1 MLNLLAV
8 KIFEFLLMQDLFLH
22 KNEYTYSHKWELAS
36 TNAGFL
42 IYKCRGL
49 HTHTHTLLH
58 NRAAQWDEV
67 TLLPKQ
73 NKAVSVCAI
82 SPPSPSSLILSL
94 FDANWTGDESLF
106 HSFSLSILQSDG
118 NWKLERQSIFFASMN
133 VWCVGEKEREIEEEK
148 NFGKRD

>member
-1 MLNLLAV
+1 MHHLR
-8 KIFEFLLMQDLFLH
+8 LH
-22 KNEYTYSHKWELAS
+22 KNEYTYSH
-36 TNAGFL
+36 
-42 IYKCRGL
+42 
-49 HTHTHTLLH
+49 THTLLY

-73 NKAVSVCAI
+73 NKAVSVCAV
-82 SPPSPSSLILSL
+82 SPSIPSSLILSL

-133 VWCVGEKEREIEEEK
+133 VWCVGEKKRER
-148 NFGKRD
+148 